1 MSSHEGGYHA
11 YQYLIPAVEAG
22 LEGCYRFKK
31 GACIYPVNHSFLLS
45 EIISEDGL
53 IAQRL
58 EERKGRR
65 HKFVLL
71 SDVVVYPY
79 VFQHPVKLLKG
90 QKFLAYSSKGR
101 KIK

>member
-11 YQYLIPAVEAG
+11 YQYLIPAVEVG
-22 LEGCYRFKK
+22 LEGRYRFEK

-58 EERKGRR
+58 KERKGRR

-79 VFQHPVKLLKG
+79 KYQHPVNLSEG
-90 QKFLAYSSKGR
+90 QYFYGYSSMGR